1 MVDSLG
7 PENIEPTCI
16 SYSPFFVSLRSIY
29 NEKEQGEQE
38 KKRIIQEE
46 KGY

>member
-1 MVDSLG
+1 VARL
-7 PENIEPTCI
+7 IK
-16 SYSPFFVSLRSIY
+16 IY

-46 KGY
+46 KGYWEVEWNKILGSKR